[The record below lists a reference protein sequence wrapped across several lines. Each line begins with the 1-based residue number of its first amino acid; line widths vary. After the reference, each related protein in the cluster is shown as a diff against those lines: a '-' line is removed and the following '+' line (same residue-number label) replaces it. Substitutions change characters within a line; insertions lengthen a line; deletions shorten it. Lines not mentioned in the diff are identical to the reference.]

1 MAQSM
6 SRALARPRSMMRGC
20 DDHPLDYKDVEHL
33 KKYLTPQGQILSR
46 RRTTYCAQCQ
56 RDLKKAVKR
65 ARHLALLP
73 FVG

>member
-1 MAQSM
+1 MAMGRKHQ
-6 SRALARPRSMMRGC
+6 PKVVTRGC

-33 KKYLTPQGQILSR
+33 KKYLSAQGQLQGR
-46 RRTTYCAQCQ
+46 RRTGYTAQCQ
-56 RDLKKAVKR
+56 RELKRAVKR

>member
-1 MAQSM
+1 MAQSL
-6 SRALARPRSMMRGC
+6 SRALARARTKPRGC
-20 DDHPLDYKDVEHL
+20 EDHPLDYKDVEYL
-33 KKYLTPQGQILSR
+33 RKFLTPQGQLLSR
-46 RRTTYCAQCQ
+46 RRTGYCAQCQ